1 VSTTPPAQSSPT
13 PAGAGPMKSIPADYL
28 PPKAYQPE
36 RIYKLKEFESYPD
49 PLNSTEELLDKQ
61 VAAGMGD
68 RPAILIADKAL
79 TYKQV
84 LGASNK
90 IGNALRK
97 LGVEETDRVLLRS
110 PNVPPAL
117 FTNFGALKIGAVI
130 VPTSPMLSPNE
141 IAHIANNA
149 EAKVVVVAAAFLEG
163 VLKARANLK
172 TVKHIVVFGGQ
183 AEELKAQGLLSYE
196 QLVENEP
203 PALAPV
209 RRPRQAVSVLLYT
222 SGTTGMPKGTAHYM
236 EEALIVPDTFGK
248 YGWRVQSD
256 DIICG
261 PAPISLA
268 AGYSTVATIPF
279 RFGAAASLIPKFTP
293 DGMFEQIQSH
303 KVTILSA
310 LPTAYRKMLE
320 VPDAEKKYD
329 LSSLRVLTGGGESL
343 TAKTYFD
350 WKNRFGQEIYE
361 GLGTTEMMYVFVSSV
376 ASRKVKPG
384 AIGTAIPGY
393 EIQVITEEGKVAKPG
408 ELGRLYARG
417 PTGTLYWRPLEEGGS
432 LLEKQKSLIR
442 EGWVLVGDFCTL
454 DEDGYLSFVSRQEDL
469 IKSSGYRIG
478 PEEIEDALVKHPAVA
493 DAGVIGV
500 PDPVRGQNVKAFVI
514 LKPGHTGSEELK
526 QQILDSCREH
536 IAIYKLPRIV
546 EFVTELPRTLQG
558 KLLRRVLRDK
568 EPAAAS

>member
-1 VSTTPPAQSSPT
+1 MST
-13 PAGAGPMKSIPADYL
+13 IPAEYL
-28 PPKAYQPE
+28 PPKEYQPD

-61 VAAGMGD
+61 VAAGRGD
-68 RPAILIADKAL
+68 SRAVLIADKVI
-79 TYKQV
+79 TYKQL

-97 LGVEETDRVLLRS
+97 LGVEESDRVLLRS

-117 FTNFGALKIGAVI
+117 FTNFGVLKIGAVM

-141 IAHIANNA
+141 IAHISNNA
-149 EAKVVVVAAAFLEG
+149 EAKVIVVAAAFLEG
-163 VLKARANLK
+163 VLKARPNLK
-172 TVKHIVVFGGQ
+172 TVKHIIVFGGQ
-183 AEELKAQGLLSYE
+183 PEELKAQGLLSFE
-196 QLVENEP
+196 ELTANES
-203 PALAPV
+203 PALSPV
-209 RRPRQAVSVLLYT
+209 RRPRTAVSVLLYT

-248 YGWRVQSD
+248 YGWNVGPD

-279 RFGAAASLIPKFTP
+279 RFGATASLIPKFTP
-293 DGMFEQIQSH
+293 DGLFEQIQNH

-310 LPTAYRKMLE
+310 LPTAYRKMLQVE
-320 VPDAEKKYD
+320 GAEKKYD

-350 WKNRFGQEIYE
+350 WKERFGQEIYE

-376 ASRKVKPG
+376 ATRKVKPG

-417 PTGTLYWRPLEEGGS
+417 PTGTLYWRPLEDG

-442 EGWVLVGDFCTL
+442 EGWVLVGDFCTV

-478 PEEIEDALVKHPAVA
+478 PEEIEDALLKHPAVA

-500 PDPVRGQNVKAFVI
+500 PDAVRGHNVKAFVI
-514 LKPGHTGSEELK
+514 LKPGHAPSDQLK
-526 QQILDSCREH
+526 QQIIDSCRDH
-536 IAIYKLPRIV
+536 IAIYKLPRMV

-568 EPAAAS
+568 EAVPAS

>member
-1 VSTTPPAQSSPT
+1 LST
-13 PAGAGPMKSIPADYL
+13 IPANYL
-28 PPKAYQPE
+28 PPKEYQPE

-61 VAAGMGD
+61 VAAGNGD
-68 RPAILIADKAL
+68 RRAVLIADKVI
-79 TYKQV
+79 TYKQL

-97 LGVEETDRVLLRS
+97 LGVEEADRVLLRS
-110 PNVPPAL
+110 PNVPSAL

-141 IAHIANNA
+141 IVHISNNA
-149 EAKVVVVAAAFLEG
+149 EAKVIVVAAAFLEP
-163 VLKARANLK
+163 VLKARPNLK
-172 TVKHIVVFGGQ
+172 TVKHIIVFGGQ
-183 AEELKAQGLLSYE
+183 PEELKAQGLLSYE
-196 QLVENEP
+196 DLTANES
-203 PALAPV
+203 PALDPV
-209 RRPRQAVSVLLYT
+209 RRPRTAVSVLLYT

-248 YGWRVQSD
+248 YGWNVGPD

-268 AGYSTVATIPF
+268 AGYSTVTSIPF
-279 RFGAAASLIPKFTP
+279 RFGATASLIPKFTP
-293 DGMFEQIQSH
+293 DGLFEQIQGH

-310 LPTAYRKMLE
+310 LPTAYRKMLQVE
-320 VPDAEKKYD
+320 GAEKKYD

-350 WKNRFGQEIYE
+350 WKERFGQEIYE

-376 ASRKVKPG
+376 ATRKVKPG

-417 PTGTLYWRPLEEGGS
+417 PTGTLYWRPLEDG
-432 LLEKQKSLIR
+432 LLEKQKALIR
-442 EGWVLVGDFCTL
+442 EGWVLVGDFCTV

-478 PEEIEDALVKHPAVA
+478 PEEIEDALLKHPAVA

-500 PDPVRGQNVKAFVI
+500 PDTVRGHNVKAFVI
-514 LKPGHTGSEELK
+514 LKPGQTPSDQLK
-526 QQILDSCREH
+526 QQIIDSCRDH
-536 IAIYKLPRIV
+536 IAIYKLPRMV

-568 EPAAAS
+568 EVVPAG

>member
-1 VSTTPPAQSSPT
+1 MS
-13 PAGAGPMKSIPADYL
+13 KIPAEYL
-28 PPKAYQPE
+28 PPKEYQPQ
-36 RIYKLKEFESYPD
+36 RIYKLKEFETYPD

-61 VAAGMGD
+61 VAAGRGD
-68 RPAILIADKAL
+68 RPAVLIGDRVL
-79 TYKQV
+79 TYKQL

-90 IGNALRK
+90 IGNALTK
-97 LGVEETDRVLLRS
+97 LGVEEADRVMLRS

-117 FTNFGALKIGAVI
+117 FTNFGALKIGAVM
-130 VPTSPMLSPNE
+130 VPTSPMNSPNE

-149 EAKVVVVAAAFLEG
+149 EAKVIVVAAAFLEG
-163 VLKARANLK
+163 VLKARPNLK
-172 TVKHIVVFGGQ
+172 TVKHVIVFGGQ
-183 AEELKAQGLLSYE
+183 PEEVKAQGLLSYE
-196 QLVENEP
+196 SLVENES
-203 PALAPV
+203 PALDPV
-209 RRPRQAVSVLLYT
+209 RRPRTAVSVLLYT

-236 EEALIVPDTFGK
+236 EEALIVPDTFGE
-248 YGWRVQSD
+248 YGWKVGPD

-293 DGMFEQIQSH
+293 EALFEQIQSH

-320 VPDAEKKYD
+320 VPEAEKKYD

-343 TAKTYFD
+343 TAKTYLD
-350 WKNRFGQEIYE
+350 WKARFGQEIYE

-376 ASRKVKPG
+376 VTRKVKPG
-384 AIGTAIPGY
+384 AIGTAVPGY
-393 EIQVITEEGKVAKPG
+393 EIQVLTEEGKVAKAG
-408 ELGRLYARG
+408 ELGKLYARG
-417 PTGTLYWRPLEEGGS
+417 PTGTLYWRPLEEGS

-442 EGWVLVGDFCTL
+442 EGWVLVGDFVTL
-454 DEDGYLSFVSRQEDL
+454 DEDGYISFVSREEDL

-478 PEEIEDALVKHPAVA
+478 PEEVEDGLLKHPAVA

-500 PDPVRGQNVKAFVI
+500 PDPVRGQNVKAFII
-514 LKPGHTGSEELK
+514 LKPGYTGSDELK
-526 QQILDSCREH
+526 QQMIDSCREH

-568 EPAAAS
+568 EPVAAS

>member
-1 VSTTPPAQSSPT
+1 MST
-13 PAGAGPMKSIPADYL
+13 IPREYL
-28 PPKAYQPE
+28 PPTEFQPQ

-61 VAAGMGD
+61 VAAGAGD
-68 RPAILIADKAL
+68 RRAVLIADKTL
-79 TYKQV
+79 TYKQL

-90 IGNALRK
+90 MGNALKK
-97 LGVEETDRVLLRS
+97 LGVEEADRVMLRS

-117 FTNFGALKIGAVI
+117 FTNFGALKIGAVL
-130 VPTSPMLSPNE
+130 VPTSPMNSPNE
-141 IAHIANNA
+141 IAYIANNA
-149 EAKVVVVAAAFLEG
+149 EAKVMVVAAAFLEG
-163 VLKARANLK
+163 VIKARPNLK
-172 TVKHIVVFGGQ
+172 TVKHIIVFGGQ
-183 AEELKAQGLLSYE
+183 PEELKAQGLLCYE
-196 QLVENEP
+196 EIVANES
-203 PALAPV
+203 PALDPV
-209 RRPRQAVSVLLYT
+209 RRPRTAVSVLLYT
-222 SGTTGMPKGTAHYM
+222 SGTTGMPKGTAHLM

-248 YGWRVQSD
+248 YGWNVQPD

-268 AGYSTVATIPF
+268 AGYSTVATIPY
-279 RFGAAASLIPKFTP
+279 RFGATASLIPKFTP
-293 DGMFEQIQSH
+293 EGLFEQIQNH

-320 VPDAEKKYD
+320 VQGAEKKYD

-350 WKNRFGQEIYE
+350 WKDRFGQEIYE

-376 ASRKVKPG
+376 ATRKVKPG

-393 EIQVITEEGKVAKPG
+393 EIQVITEEGKVAGPG

-478 PEEIEDALVKHPAVA
+478 PEEIEDALLKHPAVA

-500 PDPVRGQNVKAFVI
+500 PDPVRGQNVKAFII
-514 LKPGHTGSEELK
+514 LKPGTEPTEELK
-526 QQILDSCREH
+526 QKILDSCREH
-536 IAIYKLPRIV
+536 IAIYKLPRII

-568 EPAAAS
+568 ELAPVT

>member
-1 VSTTPPAQSSPT
+1 LST
-13 PAGAGPMKSIPADYL
+13 IPANYL
-28 PPKAYQPE
+28 PPKEYQPE
-36 RIYKLKEFESYPD
+36 RIYTLPEFASYPD

-61 VAAGMGD
+61 VAAGRGD
-68 RPAILIADKAL
+68 SRAVLIADKVL
-79 TYKQV
+79 TYKQL

-90 IGNALRK
+90 IGNALKK
-97 LGVEETDRVLLRS
+97 LGVEEADRVMLRA

-117 FTNFGALKIGAVI
+117 FTNFGALKIGAVM
-130 VPTSPMLSPNE
+130 VPTSPMLSPAE

-149 EAKVVVVAAAFLEG
+149 EARVMVVAQAFLEG
-163 VLKARANLK
+163 VVKARPNLK
-172 TVKHIVVFGGQ
+172 TVKHIIVFGGQ
-183 AEELKAQGLLSYE
+183 PEELKAQGFLSYE
-196 QLVENEP
+196 QLVENEAP
-203 PALAPV
+203 TLAPV
-209 RRPRQAVSVLLYT
+209 RRPRTAVSVLLYT

-248 YGWRVQSD
+248 YGWKVEPS

-268 AGYSTVATIPF
+268 AGYSTVATIPY

-293 DGMFEQIQSH
+293 EGMFEQIQSH

-320 VPDAEKKYD
+320 VQGAEKKYD

-343 TAKTYFD
+343 TAKTYLD
-350 WKNRFGQEIYE
+350 WKSRFNQEIYE

-376 ASRKVKPG
+376 ATRKVKPG

-393 EIQVITEEGKVAKPG
+393 EIQVITEEDQVAKPG

-417 PTGTLYWRPLEEGGS
+417 PTGTLYWRPLEDGGS

-478 PEEIEDALVKHPAVA
+478 PEEIEDALLKHPAVA

-500 PDPVRGQNVKAFVI
+500 PDPVRGQNVKAFII
-514 LKPGHTGSEELK
+514 LKPGQAASEELK
-526 QQILDSCREH
+526 QKILDSCRDH
-536 IAIYKLPRIV
+536 IAIYKLPRLV

-568 EPAAAS
+568 EVVAAR

>member
-1 VSTTPPAQSSPT
+1 LST
-13 PAGAGPMKSIPADYL
+13 IPADYL
-28 PPKAYQPE
+28 PPKEYQPQ

-61 VAAGMGD
+61 VAAGRGD
-68 RPAILIADKAL
+68 SRAVLIADKVL
-79 TYKQV
+79 TYKQL

-90 IGNALRK
+90 IGNALKK
-97 LGVEETDRVLLRS
+97 LGVEEADRVMLRS

-117 FTNFGALKIGAVI
+117 FTNFGTLKIGAVI
-130 VPTSPMLSPNE
+130 VPTSPMLSPAE

-149 EAKVVVVAAAFLEG
+149 EAKVLVVAQAFLEG
-163 VLKARANLK
+163 VVKARGNLK

-183 AEELKAQGLLSYE
+183 PDELKALGLLSYE
-196 QLVENEP
+196 QLVENEAP
-203 PALAPV
+203 TLAPV
-209 RRPRQAVSVLLYT
+209 RRPRTAVSVLLYT

-248 YGWRVQSD
+248 YGWKVQPD

-268 AGYSTVATIPF
+268 AGYSTVTTIPF

-293 DGMFEQIQSH
+293 EALFEQIQSH

-320 VPDAEKKYD
+320 VQGAEKKYD

-343 TAKTYFD
+343 TAKTYLD
-350 WKNRFGQEIYE
+350 WKTRFNQEIYE

-376 ASRKVKPG
+376 ANRKVKPG

-393 EIQVITEEGKVAKPG
+393 EIQVITEDDKAAKPG

-417 PTGTLYWRPLEEGGS
+417 PTGTLYWRPLEEGGG

-442 EGWVLVGDFCTL
+442 GGWVLVGDFCTL
-454 DEDGYLSFVSRQEDL
+454 DEEGYLSFVSRQEDL

-478 PEEIEDALVKHPAVA
+478 PEEIEDALVKHSAVA

-500 PDPVRGQNVKAFVI
+500 PDPVRGQNVKAFII
-514 LKPGHTGSEELK
+514 LKPGQTGSEELK
-526 QQILDSCREH
+526 QKIIDSCREH
-536 IAIYKLPRIV
+536 IAIYKLPRLV
-546 EFVTELPRTLQG
+546 EFVSELPRTLQG

-568 EPAAAS
+568 EVAASVAT

>member
-1 VSTTPPAQSSPT
+1 MST
-13 PAGAGPMKSIPADYL
+13 IPADYL
-28 PPKAYQPE
+28 PPKEFQPQ

-61 VAAGMGD
+61 VAAGRGD
-68 RPAILIADKAL
+68 SPAILFGDKVI
-79 TYKQV
+79 TYKQL

-97 LGVEETDRVLLRS
+97 LGVEEADRVMLRS

-117 FTNFGALKIGAVI
+117 FTNFGVLRLGAVM
-130 VPTSPMLSPNE
+130 VPTSHMLSPSE

-149 EAKVVVVAAAFLEG
+149 EAKVIVVAAAFLEG
-163 VLKARANLK
+163 VVKARPNLK
-172 TVKHIVVFGGQ
+172 TVKHVIVFGGQ
-183 AEELKAQGLLSYE
+183 PEELKAQGLLSYE
-196 QLVENEP
+196 EITANESP
-203 PALAPV
+203 VLDPV
-209 RRPRQAVSVLLYT
+209 RRPRTAVSVLLYT

-236 EEALIVPDTFGK
+236 EEALIVPDTMGK
-248 YGWRVQSD
+248 YGWKVGPD
-256 DIICG
+256 DILCG

-268 AGYSTVATIPF
+268 GGYSTVATIPF
-279 RFGAAASLIPKFTP
+279 RFGAAASLIPRFTP
-293 DGMFEQIQSH
+293 EGLFEQIQSH

-320 VPDAEKKYD
+320 VQGAEKKYD

-343 TAKTYFD
+343 TAKTYLD
-350 WKNRFGQEIYE
+350 WKARFNQEIYE

-376 ASRKVKPG
+376 ATRKVKPG

-417 PTGTLYWRPLEEGGS
+417 PTGTLYWRPLEDG

-442 EGWVLVGDFCTL
+442 EGWVLVGDFCTI

-478 PEEIEDALVKHPAVA
+478 PEEIEDALLKHPAVA
-493 DAGVIGV
+493 DAGVIGL
-500 PDPVRGQNVKAFVI
+500 PDPVRGQNVKAFII
-514 LKPGHTGSEELK
+514 LRPGHTGSDELK

-568 EPAAAS
+568 EAAPAS

>member
-1 VSTTPPAQSSPT
+1 LST
-13 PAGAGPMKSIPADYL
+13 IPANYL
-28 PPKAYQPE
+28 PPKEYQPE

-61 VAAGMGD
+61 VAAGRGD
-68 RPAILIADKAL
+68 SRAVLIADKVL
-79 TYKQV
+79 TYKQL

-90 IGNALRK
+90 IGNALKK
-97 LGVEETDRVLLRS
+97 LGVEEGDRVMLRS

-117 FTNFGALKIGAVI
+117 FTNFGALKIGAVM

-149 EAKVVVVAAAFLEG
+149 EAKVLVVAAAFLEG
-163 VLKARANLK
+163 VLKARPNLK
-172 TVKHIVVFGGQ
+172 TVKHVIVFGGQ
-183 AEELKAQGLLSYE
+183 PEELKAQGLLVYE
-196 QLVENEP
+196 QLVENES
-203 PALAPV
+203 PALEPV
-209 RRPRQAVSVLLYT
+209 RRPRTAVSVLLYT

-236 EEALIVPDTFGK
+236 EEALIIPDTFGK
-248 YGWRVQSD
+248 YGWKVQPD

-268 AGYSTVATIPF
+268 AGYSTVTTIPF

-293 DGMFEQIQSH
+293 EGMFEQIQNH

-320 VPDAEKKYD
+320 VQGAETKYD

-350 WKNRFGQEIYE
+350 WKSRFNQEIYE

-376 ASRKVKPG
+376 ANRKVKPG
-384 AIGTAIPGY
+384 AIGTPIAGY
-393 EIQVITEEGKVAKPG
+393 EIQVITEEGNVAKPG

-417 PTGTLYWRPLEEGGS
+417 PTGTLYWRPLEDG

-478 PEEIEDALVKHPAVA
+478 PEEIEDALLKHPAVA
-493 DAGVIGV
+493 DAGVIGI

-514 LKPGHTGSEELK
+514 LKPGQTPSDELK

-536 IAIYKLPRIV
+536 IAIYKLPRLV
-546 EFVTELPRTLQG
+546 EFVKELPRTLQG

-568 EPAAAS
+568 EPVAAG

>member
-1 VSTTPPAQSSPT
+1 MST
-13 PAGAGPMKSIPADYL
+13 IPREYL
-28 PPKAYQPE
+28 PPKEFQPQ

-61 VAAGMGD
+61 VAAGAGD
-68 RPAILIADKAL
+68 RRAVLIADKTL
-79 TYKQV
+79 TYKQL

-90 IGNALRK
+90 MGNALKK
-97 LGVEETDRVLLRS
+97 LGVEEADRVMLRS

-117 FTNFGALKIGAVI
+117 FTNFGALKIGAVM
-130 VPTSPMLSPNE
+130 VPTSPMNSPNE
-141 IAHIANNA
+141 IAYIANNA
-149 EAKVVVVAAAFLEG
+149 EAKVMVVAAAFLEG
-163 VLKARANLK
+163 VIKARPNLK
-172 TVKHIVVFGGQ
+172 TVKHIIVFGGQ
-183 AEELKAQGLLSYE
+183 PDELKAQGLLCYE
-196 QLVENEP
+196 EIVANES
-203 PALAPV
+203 PALDPV
-209 RRPRQAVSVLLYT
+209 RRPRTAVSVLLYT
-222 SGTTGMPKGTAHYM
+222 SGTTGMPKGTAHLM

-248 YGWRVQSD
+248 YGWNVQPD

-268 AGYSTVATIPF
+268 AGYSTVATIPY
-279 RFGAAASLIPKFTP
+279 RFGATASLIPKFTP
-293 DGMFEQIQSH
+293 EGLFEQIQNH

-320 VPDAEKKYD
+320 VQGAEKKYD

-350 WKNRFGQEIYE
+350 WKDRFGQEIYE

-376 ASRKVKPG
+376 VTRKVKPG
-384 AIGTAIPGY
+384 SIGTAVPGY
-393 EIQVITEEGKVAKPG
+393 EIQVITEEGKVAGPG

-454 DEDGYLSFVSRQEDL
+454 DNGGYLSFVSRQEDL

-478 PEEIEDALVKHPAVA
+478 PEEIEDALLKHPAVA

-500 PDPVRGQNVKAFVI
+500 PDPVRGQNVKAFII
-514 LKPGHTGSEELK
+514 LKPGNEPTEELK
-526 QQILDSCREH
+526 QKILDSCREH
-536 IAIYKLPRIV
+536 IAIYKLPRII
-546 EFVTELPRTLQG
+546 EFVTELPRT
-558 KLLRRVLRDK
+558 
-568 EPAAAS
+568 

>member
-1 VSTTPPAQSSPT
+1 MST
-13 PAGAGPMKSIPADYL
+13 IPADYL
-28 PPKAYQPE
+28 PPKEFQPE

-61 VAAGMGD
+61 VAAGKGD
-68 RPAILIADKAL
+68 SRAVLIADKVI
-79 TYKQV
+79 TYKQL

-97 LGVEETDRVLLRS
+97 LGVEEADRVLLRS

-141 IAHIANNA
+141 IAHISNNA
-149 EAKVVVVAAAFLEG
+149 EAKVIVVAAAFLEG
-163 VLKARANLK
+163 VLKARPNLK
-172 TVKHIVVFGGQ
+172 TVKQIIVFGGQ
-183 AEELKAQGLLSYE
+183 PEELKAQGLLSYE
-196 QLVENEP
+196 DLTANES
-203 PALAPV
+203 PALDPV
-209 RRPRQAVSVLLYT
+209 RRPRTAVSVLLYT

-248 YGWRVQSD
+248 YGWNVGPD

-268 AGYSTVATIPF
+268 AGYSTVTSIPF

-293 DGMFEQIQSH
+293 DGLFEQIQSH

-310 LPTAYRKMLE
+310 LPTAYRKMLQVE
-320 VPDAEKKYD
+320 GAEKKYD

-350 WKNRFGQEIYE
+350 WKERFGQEIYE

-376 ASRKVKPG
+376 ATRKVKPG

-417 PTGTLYWRPLEEGGS
+417 PTGTLYWRPLEDG
-432 LLEKQKSLIR
+432 LLEKQKALIR
-442 EGWVLVGDFCTL
+442 EGWVLVGDFCTT

-478 PEEIEDALVKHPAVA
+478 PEEIEDALLKHPAVA

-500 PDPVRGQNVKAFVI
+500 PDPVRGHNVKAFVI
-514 LKPGHTGSEELK
+514 LKPGQTPSDQLK
-526 QQILDSCREH
+526 QQIIDSCRDH

-568 EPAAAS
+568 ETVPAS

>member
-1 VSTTPPAQSSPT
+1 LST
-13 PAGAGPMKSIPADYL
+13 IPADYL
-28 PPKAYQPE
+28 PPKEYQPE
-36 RIYKLKEFESYPD
+36 RIYTLKEFESYPD

-61 VAAGMGD
+61 VAAGRGD
-68 RPAILIADKAL
+68 SRAILIGDKVI
-79 TYKQV
+79 TYKQL

-97 LGVEETDRVLLRS
+97 LGVEEADRVMLRS

-117 FTNFGALKIGAVI
+117 FTNFGVLKIGAVL
-130 VPTSPMLSPNE
+130 VPTSPMLSPSE

-149 EAKVVVVAAAFLEG
+149 EAKVLVVAAAFLEG
-163 VLKARANLK
+163 VLKARPNLK
-172 TVKHIVVFGGQ
+172 TVKHVIVFGGQ
-183 AEELKAQGLLSYE
+183 PEDLKAQGFLVYE
-196 QLVENEP
+196 QLVENES
-203 PALAPV
+203 PALDPV
-209 RRPRQAVSVLLYT
+209 RRPRTAVSVLLYT

-236 EEALIVPDTFGK
+236 EEALVVPDTFGK
-248 YGWRVQSD
+248 YGWQVQPD

-268 AGYSTVATIPF
+268 AGYSTVATIPY

-293 DGMFEQIQSH
+293 EGLFEQVQSH

-350 WKNRFGQEIYE
+350 WQARFGQEIYE

-376 ASRKVKPG
+376 ATRKVKPG

-442 EGWVLVGDFCTL
+442 EGWVLVGDFCTI

-478 PEEIEDALVKHPAVA
+478 PEEIEDALLKHPAVA

-500 PDPVRGQNVKAFVI
+500 PDAIRGQNVKAFVI
-514 LKPGHTGSEELK
+514 LKPGNTPSEELK
-526 QQILDSCREH
+526 QKILDSCREH

-568 EPAAAS
+568 EAVPAGQPS

>member
-1 VSTTPPAQSSPT
+1 LS
-13 PAGAGPMKSIPADYL
+13 KIPADYL
-28 PPKAYQPE
+28 PPKEYQPQ

-61 VAAGMGD
+61 VAAGKGD
-68 RPAILIADKAL
+68 RRAVLIGDRVL
-79 TYKQV
+79 TYKQL

-90 IGNALRK
+90 IGNALKK
-97 LGVEETDRVLLRS
+97 LGVEEADRVMLRS

-117 FTNFGALKIGAVI
+117 FTNFGALKIGAVM
-130 VPTSPMLSPNE
+130 VPTSPMNSPNE

-149 EAKVVVVAAAFLEG
+149 EAKVIVVAAAFLEG
-163 VLKARANLK
+163 VLKARPNLK
-172 TVKHIVVFGGQ
+172 TVKHIIVFGGQ
-183 AEELKAQGLLSYE
+183 PEEIKAQGLLAYE
-196 QLVENEP
+196 PLVENES
-203 PALAPV
+203 PALDAI
-209 RRPRQAVSVLLYT
+209 RRPRTAVSVLLYT

-248 YGWRVQSD
+248 YGWKVGPD

-293 DGMFEQIQSH
+293 EALFDQIQSH

-343 TAKTYFD
+343 TAKTYLD
-350 WKNRFGQEIYE
+350 WKARFGQEIYE

-376 ASRKVKPG
+376 VTRKVKPG
-384 AIGTAIPGY
+384 AIGTAVPGY
-393 EIQVITEEGKVAKPG
+393 EIQVVNEEGKVAKPG

-417 PTGTLYWRPLEEGGS
+417 PTGTLYWRPLEDGGG

-454 DEDGYLSFVSRQEDL
+454 DEDGYLSFVSREEDL

-478 PEEIEDALVKHPAVA
+478 PEEVEDALLKHPAVA

-500 PDPVRGQNVKAFVI
+500 PDPVRGQNVKAFII
-514 LKPGHTGSEELK
+514 LKAGQTPSEDLK
-526 QQILDSCREH
+526 QKIIDSCREH

-558 KLLRRVLRDK
+558 KLLRRILRDK
-568 EPAAAS
+568 EVAVAS

>member
-1 VSTTPPAQSSPT
+1 VS
-13 PAGAGPMKSIPADYL
+13 KIPAEYL
-28 PPKAYQPE
+28 PPKEYQPE
-36 RIYKLKEFESYPD
+36 RIYTLKEFESYPD

-61 VAAGMGD
+61 VAAGRGD
-68 RPAILIADKAL
+68 SRAVLIADRVL
-79 TYKQV
+79 TYKQL

-90 IGNALRK
+90 IGNALKK
-97 LGVEETDRVLLRS
+97 LGIEEEDRVMLRS

-117 FTNFGALKIGAVI
+117 FTNFGVLKIGAVM
-130 VPTSPMLSPNE
+130 VPTSPMFSPNE
-141 IAHIANNA
+141 IAHVANNA
-149 EAKVVVVAAAFLEG
+149 EAKVIVVAAAFLEG
-163 VLKARANLK
+163 VIKARPNFAA
-172 TVKHIVVFGGQ
+172 VKHVVVFGGQ
-183 AEELKAQGLLSYE
+183 PEEVKAQGFLSYE
-196 QLVENEP
+196 QLVENES

-209 RRPRQAVSVLLYT
+209 RRPRTAVSVLLYT
-222 SGTTGMPKGTAHYM
+222 SGTTGMPKGTVHYM

-248 YGWRVQSD
+248 YGWKVQAD

-293 DGMFEQIQSH
+293 DGMFEQIQNH

-320 VPDAEKKYD
+320 VEGAEKKYD

-350 WKNRFGQEIYE
+350 WKARFNQEIYE

-376 ASRKVKPG
+376 VTRKVKPG
-384 AIGTAIPGY
+384 AIGTAVPGY
-393 EIQVITEEGKVAKPG
+393 EIQVVTEEGKVAKPG
-408 ELGRLYARG
+408 ELGKLFARG
-417 PTGTLYWRPLEEGGS
+417 PTGPLYWRPLEEGGG
-432 LLEKQKSLIR
+432 LLAKQKSMVR
-442 EGWVLVGDFCTL
+442 EGWGLVGDFVTM
-454 DEDGYLSFVSRQEDL
+454 DEEGYISFVSRQEDL

-478 PEEIEDALVKHPAVA
+478 PEEIEDALLEHAAVA

-500 PDPVRGQNVKAFVI
+500 PDPIRGQNVKAFII
-514 LKPGHTGSEELK
+514 LKPGHAPSEELK
-526 QQILDSCREH
+526 QKILDSCREH

-546 EFVTELPRTLQG
+546 EFVTELPRTPQG
-558 KLLRRVLRDK
+558 KLLRRLLRDK

>member
-1 VSTTPPAQSSPT
+1 MSTIPPE
-13 PAGAGPMKSIPADYL
+13 YL
-28 PPKAYQPE
+28 PPKEFQPQ
-36 RIYKLKEFESYPD
+36 RIYQLKEFETYPD

-61 VAAGMGD
+61 VAAGGGD
-68 RPAILIADKAL
+68 RRAVLIADKVL
-79 TYKQV
+79 TYKQL

-90 IGNALRK
+90 MGNALRK
-97 LGVEETDRVLLRS
+97 LGVEEADRVMLRS

-117 FTNFGALKIGAVI
+117 FTNFGALKIGAVM
-130 VPTSPMLSPNE
+130 VPTSPMNSPNE
-141 IAHIANNA
+141 IAYIANNA
-149 EAKVVVVAAAFLEG
+149 EAKVLVVAAAFLEG
-163 VLKARANLK
+163 VIKARPNLK
-172 TVKHIVVFGGQ
+172 TVKHIIVFGGQ
-183 AEELKAQGLLSYE
+183 PEELKAQGLLCYE
-196 QLVENEP
+196 EIVANES
-203 PALAPV
+203 PALDPV
-209 RRPRQAVSVLLYT
+209 RRPRTAISVLLYT
-222 SGTTGMPKGTAHYM
+222 SGTTGMPKGTAHLM

-248 YGWRVQSD
+248 YGWNVQPD

-268 AGYSTVATIPF
+268 AGYSTVATIPY

-293 DGMFEQIQSH
+293 DGLFEQIQNH

-320 VPDAEKKYD
+320 VPDADKKYD

-350 WKNRFGQEIYE
+350 WKSRFGQEIYE

-376 ASRKVKPG
+376 ATRKVKPG

-393 EIQVITEEGKVAKPG
+393 EIQVITEEDKVAKPG

-442 EGWVLVGDFCTL
+442 EGWVLVGDFCTV

-478 PEEIEDALVKHPAVA
+478 PEEIEDALLKHPAVA

-514 LKPGHTGSEELK
+514 LKPGHAPSEELK
-526 QQILDSCREH
+526 KQILDSCREH
-536 IAIYKLPRIV
+536 IAIYKLPRII

-568 EPAAAS
+568 ELAPVS

>member
-1 VSTTPPAQSSPT
+1 MST
-13 PAGAGPMKSIPADYL
+13 IPADYL
-28 PPKAYQPE
+28 PPKEYQPQ
-36 RIYKLKEFESYPD
+36 RIYKLEEFASYPD

-61 VAAGMGD
+61 IAAGRGD
-68 RPAILIADKAL
+68 SPAILFGDKVI
-79 TYKQV
+79 TYKML
-84 LGASNK
+84 LGAACK

-97 LGVEETDRVLLRS
+97 LGVEETDRVMLRS

-117 FTNFGALKIGAVI
+117 FTNFGVLRLGAVM
-130 VPTSPMLSPNE
+130 VPTSHMLSPNE
-141 IAHIANNA
+141 ISHIANNA
-149 EAKVVVVAAAFLEG
+149 EAKVIVVAAAFAEG
-163 VLKARANLK
+163 VVKARPNLK
-172 TVKHIVVFGGQ
+172 TAKHIIVFGGKP
-183 AEELKAQGLLSYE
+183 EELKAQGLLSYE
-196 QLVENEP
+196 ELVANELP
-203 PALAPV
+203 TLDPV
-209 RRPRQAVSVLLYT
+209 RRSRTAVSVLLYT

-236 EEALIVPDTFGK
+236 EEALIVPDTMGK
-248 YGWRVQSD
+248 HGWNVQPED
-256 DIICG
+256 VLCG

-268 AGYSTVATIPF
+268 GGYSTVATIPF

-343 TAKTYFD
+343 TAKTYLD
-350 WKNRFGQEIYE
+350 WKARFGQEIYE

-376 ASRKVKPG
+376 VTRKVKPG
-384 AIGTAIPGY
+384 AIGTAVPGY

-442 EGWVLVGDFCTL
+442 EGWVLVGDFCTMD
-454 DEDGYLSFVSRQEDL
+454 DEGYLSFVSRQEDL

-478 PEEIEDALVKHPAVA
+478 PEEIEDALLKHPAVA
-493 DAGVIGV
+493 DAGVIGI
-500 PDPVRGQNVKAFVI
+500 PDPVRGQNVKAAVI
-514 LKPGHTGSEELK
+514 LRPGYTPSEELK
-526 QQILDSCREH
+526 KQLIDSCREH
-536 IAIYKLPRIV
+536 VAIYKLPRIV

-568 EPAAAS
+568 EPATTK

>member
-1 VSTTPPAQSSPT
+1 MSQ
-13 PAGAGPMKSIPADYL
+13 IPAEYL
-28 PPKAYQPE
+28 PPKEFQPQ

-61 VAAGMGD
+61 VAAGRGD
-68 RPAILIADKAL
+68 SRAILIADKVI

-90 IGNALRK
+90 IGNALKK
-97 LGVEETDRVLLRS
+97 LGVEEADRVMLRS

-117 FTNFGALKIGAVI
+117 FTNFGVLKIGAVM

-149 EAKVVVVAAAFLEG
+149 EAKVIVVAAAFLEG
-163 VLKARANLK
+163 VVKARPNLK
-172 TVKHIVVFGGQ
+172 TVKHVIVFGGQ
-183 AEELKAQGLLSYE
+183 PEELKAQGLLSYE
-196 QLVENEP
+196 EITANESP
-203 PALAPV
+203 VLDPV
-209 RRPRQAVSVLLYT
+209 RRPRTAVSVLLYT

-248 YGWRVQSD
+248 YGWKVQPED
-256 DIICG
+256 VICG

-268 AGYSTVATIPF
+268 AGYSTVTSIPF

-293 DGMFEQIQSH
+293 DGMFDQIQSH

-320 VPDAEKKYD
+320 VQGAEKKYD

-350 WKNRFGQEIYE
+350 WKSRFGQEIYE

-376 ASRKVKPG
+376 ATRNVKPG

-417 PTGTLYWRPLEEGGS
+417 PTGTIYWRPLEDG

-442 EGWVLVGDFCTL
+442 EGWVLVGDFCTI

-478 PEEIEDALVKHPAVA
+478 PEEIEDALLKHPAVA
-493 DAGVIGV
+493 DAGVIGI
-500 PDPVRGQNVKAFVI
+500 PDPVRGQNVKAFII
-514 LKPGHTGSEELK
+514 LKPGYTGSDELK

-568 EPAAAS
+568 EPVAAS